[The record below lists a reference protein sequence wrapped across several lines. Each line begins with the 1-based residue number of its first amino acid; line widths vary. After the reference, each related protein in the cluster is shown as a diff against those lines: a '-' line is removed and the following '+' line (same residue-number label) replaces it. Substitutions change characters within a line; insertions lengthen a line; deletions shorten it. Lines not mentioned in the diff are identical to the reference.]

1 MYYKLLNLKKHTYDP
16 SKIDWEHLLFDRH
29 AIWALLIPLMIENL
43 LTSFMGMADSVMVS
57 RVGSA
62 AISAVSL
69 TDSINNLV
77 IQLFS
82 AMATGGTIL
91 CSQYI
96 GSGDHRKA
104 NEAARQVMLSVSVIA
119 LVLMII
125 AEMLNGQ
132 ILHLVFGQVE
142 PDVLSAAV
150 IYFRFTAASFPF
162 LGLYQIG
169 AAFYRAGGDSRFP
182 MKISVISNVMN
193 IIGNTVFIFGFDLG
207 VAGAALSTLISR
219 MFCALVVI
227 YFLRKPNQAIV
238 VQNYLIR
245 PDFEMIARVLSIGI
259 PSGIENSM
267 FQFGKLAI
275 QSSVSTLGTT
285 AIAAQAMTIIFENIN
300 GIGGIAIGNGLMTI
314 VGQTLG
320 AGRREEARYY
330 IVHLMDISSR
340 VINVSCIAMF
350 LLCRPVMWLA
360 GMETGASAI
369 CLRMMLFI
377 TIAKM
382 LLWVPSFI
390 PAYGLKAAG
399 DVRFTMIVSTLSM
412 WLTRVALVTY
422 LIRAC
427 GFGPIAVWI
436 GMATD
441 WTVRGIFYLYRFIRG
456 KWLKLHLI

>member
-1 MYYKLLNLKKHTYDP
+1 MYYKLLNLKKHTYDA
-16 SKIDWEHLLFDRH
+16 SQIDWDHLLFDQH

-96 GSGDHRKA
+96 GKGDHKKA
-104 NEAARQVMLSVSVIA
+104 NEAAQQVMLAVTAIA
-119 LVLMII
+119 LVIMVI
-125 AEMLNGQ
+125 AEVLNGQ

-150 IYFRFTAASFPF
+150 VYFRFTAASFPF

-169 AAFYRAGGDSRFP
+169 AAFYRAGGNSRFP
-182 MKISVISNVMN
+182 MRISIVSNVIN
-193 IIGNTVFIFGFDLG
+193 IIGNAVLIFGCGLG

-219 MFCALVVI
+219 IFCALVI
-227 YFLRKPNQAIV
+227 FYFLRKPKQAIV
-238 VQNYLIR
+238 VRSYLIR
-245 PDFEMIARVLSIGI
+245 PNFEMIARVLSIGI

-300 GIGGIAIGNGLMTI
+300 GIGGIAVGSGLMTI

-320 AGRREEARYY
+320 AGRREEAKYY
-330 IVHLMDISSR
+330 IVHLMDIASW
-340 VINVSCIAMF
+340 VICASCAGMF

-360 GMETGASAI
+360 GMEAGASAI
-369 CLRMMLFI
+369 CFRMMIFI

-390 PAYGLKAAG
+390 PAYGLRAAG
-399 DVRFTMIVSTLSM
+399 DVRFTMLVSTLSM

-422 LIRAC
+422 LIRMC

-436 GMATD
+436 GMAID
-441 WTVRGIFYLYRFIRG
+441 WTVRGIFYLNRFISG
-456 KWLKLHLI
+456 KWLRHQLI

>member
-1 MYYKLLNLKKHTYDP
+1 MYYKLLNLKKRIYDE
-16 SKIDWEHLLFDRH
+16 SQIDWEHMLFDRH
-29 AIWALLIPLMIENL
+29 MIWALLIPMMIENL
-43 LTSFMGMADSVMVS
+43 LTSFMGMADSVMVT

-77 IQLFS
+77 IQMFS

-96 GSGDHRKA
+96 GKEDKKRA
-104 NEAARQVMLSVSVIA
+104 NDAAGQVMLSVTAIAVVIMVIA
-119 LVLMII
+119 E
-125 AEMLNGQ
+125 ALNGQ
-132 ILHLVFGQVE
+132 ILHLIFGQVE
-142 PDVLSAAV
+142 PEVLSAAK

-162 LGLYQIG
+162 LGLYQVG
-169 AAFYRAGGDSRFP
+169 AAFYRAGGNSRFP
-182 MKISVISNVMN
+182 MKISVVSNVLN
-193 IIGNTVFIFGFDLG
+193 IVGNAVFIFGMNLG
-207 VAGAALSTLISR
+207 VTGAALSTLISR
-219 MFCALVVI
+219 IFCAVVI
-227 YFLRKPNQAIV
+227 FYFLRKPRQVIV
-238 VQNYLIR
+238 IRNYRIR
-245 PDFEMIARVLSIGI
+245 ANWDMIGRVLAIGI

-300 GIGGIAIGNGLMTI
+300 GIGGIAVGAGLMTI

-320 AGRREEARYY
+320 AGRREEAKYY
-330 IVHLMDISSR
+330 VVHLMDIASG
-340 VINVSCIAMF
+340 VIILSCVGMF

-360 GMETGASAI
+360 GMEAESAAI
-369 CLRMMLFI
+369 SFRMMIFI
-377 TIAKM
+377 TIAKI

-390 PAYGLKAAG
+390 PAYGLRAAG

-412 WLTRVALVTY
+412 WLARVALVTY
-422 LIRAC
+422 LIRGC
-427 GFGPIAVWI
+427 GVGPIAVWI

-441 WTVRGIFYLYRFIRG
+441 WAVRGVFYLYRLISG
-456 KWLKLHLI
+456 KWLQHQVI